1 MESIII
7 MNIGWRKS
15 FRLGQLKAGDRI
27 LAMNGISLQGVT
39 LHTAIK
45 LANEMKEYV
54 TMMVEFDV
62 EGRPVFL
69 TLNIIHICTFQIQ

>member
-1 MESIII
+1 MI

-62 EGRPVFL
+62 EGRPSFL
-69 TLNIIHICTFQIQ
+69 TLNIIHLHTFQIQ